1 MKKISTVGVDLAKG
15 VFQVH
20 AVDEQGRVV
29 VRRALRRSKFLSW
42 FEQLPPCLVGMEAC
56 ATAHYWGREL
66 RKLGHDVRLIPPAYA
81 KAYVRRNK
89 NDPADAAAICEA
101 VSRPSMRF
109 VAIKSEQQQAMV
121 GLHRVR
127 DLLMKQHTMLINQ
140 LRGLMAEF
148 GIVAAKGV
156 PHVAELIAIMADP
169 DDQRIPRPLRDG
181 LSATTEIL
189 RAIDRKLEAIDR
201 QIVEAGREDA
211 TYRHL
216 ITAPGYGPIAASAM
230 AAMVVD
236 PRAFRRAGDFAAS
249 LGLVPRQD
257 GTGGKVK
264 LGPISKRGNGYLR
277 RLLVSG
283 AMAVLRGKRAK
294 HDPWLAK
301 LLATKPR
308 KVAAVAL
315 ANKMA
320 RIGWALMMRQEDFRQ
335 LPATA

>member
-1 MKKISTVGVDLAKG
+1 MEKVSTVGVDLAKG

-20 AVDEQGRVV
+20 AVDERGAVM
-29 VRRALRRSKFLSW
+29 VRRALRRSKFLAW
-42 FEQLPPCLVGMEAC
+42 FAQLPPCLVGIEAC

-101 VSRPSMRF
+101 VGRPSMRF
-109 VAIKSEQQQAMV
+109 VAIKTEQQQALA
-121 GLHRVR
+121 GIHRVR
-127 DLLMKQHTMLINQ
+127 ELMMKQHTMLINQ

-148 GIVAAKGV
+148 GIVVAKGV
-156 PHVAELIAIMADP
+156 PHVNELMAVLADP
-169 DDQRIPRPLRDG
+169 DDRRIPSPLRDG
-181 LSATTEIL
+181 LAATADLL
-189 RAIDRKLEAIDR
+189 RVIDRKLEAIDR
-201 QIVEAGREDA
+201 QIVAAGREDA

-216 ITAPGYGPIAASAM
+216 ITAPGYGPIVSSAM

-236 PRAFRRAGDFAAS
+236 PAAFRRAGDFAAS

-283 AMAVLRGKRAK
+283 AMAVLMSKRAK
-294 HDPWLAK
+294 QDPWLAK

-308 KVAAVAL
+308 KVVAVAL

-320 RIGWALMMRQEDFRQ
+320 RIGWALMMRQEDFRR
-335 LPATA
+335 LPAAA

>member
-20 AVDEQGRVV
+20 AVDDRGEVV
-29 VRRALRRSKFLSW
+29 ERKALRRSKLLAW
-42 FEQLPPCLVGMEAC
+42 FAKLAPCLVGMEAC
-56 ATAHYWGREL
+56 ATAHYWAREL

-89 NDPADAAAICEA
+89 NDPADAAGICEA

-109 VAIKSEQQQAMV
+109 VAVKSEQQQAMASI
-121 GLHRVR
+121 HRVR

-140 LRGLMAEF
+140 VRGLMAEF
-148 GIVAAKGV
+148 GVVVAKGV
-156 PHVAELIAIMADP
+156 PHVGELLTVLADAN
-169 DDQRIPRPLRDG
+169 DQRIPEPLRSG
-181 LSATTEIL
+181 LLATADVL
-189 RAIDRKLEAIDR
+189 RTIDRKIEMIDR
-201 QIVEAGREDA
+201 QLVAAGREDA
-211 TYRHL
+211 TYRRL
-216 ITAPGYGPIAASAM
+216 IMIPGYGPIISSAM

-236 PRAFRRAGDFAAS
+236 PGAFRRAGDFAAS
-249 LGLVPRQD
+249 LGLVPRQE

-283 AMAVLRGKRAK
+283 AMAVIRGKRAK
-294 HDPWLAK
+294 QDPWLAR

-308 KVAAVAL
+308 KVVAVAL

-320 RIGWALMMRQEDFRQ
+320 RIGWALMMRQEDFRR
-335 LPATA
+335 LPAAA